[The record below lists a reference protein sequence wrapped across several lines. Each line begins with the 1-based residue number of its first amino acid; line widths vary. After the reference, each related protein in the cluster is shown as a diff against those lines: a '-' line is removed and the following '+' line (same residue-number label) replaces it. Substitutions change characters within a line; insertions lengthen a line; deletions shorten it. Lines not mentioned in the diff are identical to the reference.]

1 MDISTTIEPRSDQ
14 LNADDLLVGPRTVT
28 ITDVTVG
35 SAEQPVHIHLAEV
48 PGRPWKPSKSMRRI
62 LVAIWGPDASTY
74 IGQRVTL
81 YRDPDVTF
89 GRDRVGGI
97 RISHMTG
104 LSEPRTVS
112 LTVTR
117 GKRRP
122 YTVQP
127 LTDVAAPVESGRHRL
142 VRTHLQQ
149 AGVTADVDTVLA
161 DAAAA
166 GVEMTPEGL
175 GGWLHATYP
184 PQTTGHK
191 PTEGVVHDGVH

>member
-14 LNADDLLVGPRTVT
+14 VNADDLLIGPRTVT
-28 ITDVTVG
+28 ITDVTAG
-35 SAEQPVHIHLAEV
+35 SAEQPVHVHLAEF
-48 PGRPWKPSKSMRRI
+48 PGRPWKPSKSMRRV
-62 LVAIWGPDASTY
+62 LAAVWGPDASTY

-89 GRDRVGGI
+89 GRDKVGGI

-127 LTDVAAPVESGRHRL
+127 LTVAGESGRHRL

-149 AGVTADVDTVLA
+149 AGATADVDTVLA
-161 DAAAA
+161 AAEAA
-166 GVEMTPEGL
+166 GVEMTPEAL

-184 PQTTGHK
+184 PQTIGHE
-191 PTEGVVHDGVH
+191 TAEGVVRDGVH

>member
-1 MDISTTIEPRSDQ
+1 MDISPTIEPRSDQ

-28 ITDVTVG
+28 ITDVTAG

-48 PGRPWKPSKSMRRI
+48 SGRPWKPSKSMRRV

-127 LTDVAAPVESGRHRL
+127 LTDVSAPVESGRHRL

-149 AGVTADVDTVLA
+149 AGFTADVDTVLA

-184 PQTTGHK
+184 PQTPGLQ
-191 PTEGVVHDGVH
+191 PTEGVVRDGVH